1 MIRSRNNP
9 QVRALRR
16 LRNAHTRKQS
26 DLLLLEGRHLVDAAA
41 TARLTFRHLL
51 ATPDFRAAHMEL
63 IRRLEHRSG
72 TAAAL
77 IDPDRLRE
85 QADADAPQGIAA
97 LVEPPAGWHSAEG
110 ETLVLPSGLHLY
122 VDGVQDPGNLGA
134 MARSAEAAGA
144 AAGTARPSQ
153 PRALRASAGSLL
165 RIPVWTDVRVDHVQ
179 TRITWLVLAAQGNK
193 DGASLP
199 VASLF
204 TAETPDP
211 KVPADLIAT
220 DAILA
225 VGNESKGLSRPV
237 LDRADMALWI
247 PTARAVESLNAAVAA
262 SLALFELQRLRGE
275 FRCSRTGSPRR
286 PDRT

>member
-1 MIRSRNNP
+1 
-9 QVRALRR
+9 VLRR

-26 DLLLLEGRHLVDAAA
+26 DLLLLEGRHLVEAGAEA
-41 TARLTFRHLL
+41 GLAFRHLL
-51 ATPDFRAAHMEL
+51 ATPDFRAAHAEL

-72 TAAAL
+72 IAAAL

-85 QADADAPQGIAA
+85 RADADAPQGLAA

-144 AAGTARPSQ
+144 ASLLLAAGTARPSQ

-165 RIPVWTDVRVDHVQ
+165 RIPVWTDVRVDHVE
-179 TRITWLVLAAQGNK
+179 TRITWLVLATQGNK

-275 FRCSRTGSPRR
+275 FRCS
-286 PDRT
+286 